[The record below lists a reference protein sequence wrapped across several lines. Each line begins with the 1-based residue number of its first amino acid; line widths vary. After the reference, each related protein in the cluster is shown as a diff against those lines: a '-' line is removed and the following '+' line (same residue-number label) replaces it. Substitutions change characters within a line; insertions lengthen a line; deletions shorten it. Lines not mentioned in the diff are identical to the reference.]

1 MGSIPTGSKIFVQ
14 KKQTESSYMFT
25 GIIEKTGKIQKIEKR
40 KGKVYFTIQV
50 KNFLANTKIGDSIS
64 CDGTCLTV
72 VKKTKDSFEVELMP
86 ETLKLTKFIDSRPE
100 DLVNLELSMKVG
112 QRLDGHFVMGHVDG
126 VGRVKN
132 VIGNGEYISLVIKTP
147 QKIMKYLAYKGAVAV
162 NGVSLTIAGVGKNW
176 FKVCLI
182 THTLEVTNLSKLKAG
197 DKVNIE
203 VDMIARYLE
212 KLLSNK

>member
-1 MGSIPTGSKIFVQ
+1 
-14 KKQTESSYMFT
+14 
-25 GIIEKTGKIQKIEKR
+25 
-40 KGKVYFTIQV
+40 
-50 KNFLANTKIGDSIS
+50 
-64 CDGTCLTV
+64 
-72 VKKTKDSFEVELMP
+72 
-86 ETLKLTKFIDSRPE
+86 
-100 DLVNLELSMKVG
+100 
-112 QRLDGHFVMGHVDG
+112 
-126 VGRVKN
+126 
-132 VIGNGEYISLVIKTP
+132 
-147 QKIMKYLAYKGAVAV
+147 MKYLAHKGSVSV